1 MQHSERV
8 NENCKAKNIS
18 IPLSAAK
25 PIIPQKLQKGDQGY
39 KKVRTCW
46 VFGGLYNKNHRQA
59 IVPAEKIHQGGNTM
73 ALSNIAGWNE
83 NTAGSACGASDKP
96 AACGASEKPAACGAG
111 DKPAEAPAACGAAD
125 KPEEKPAACGSACG
139 AGDK

>member
-1 MQHSERV
+1 MKPV
-8 NENCKAKNIS
+8 N
-18 IPLSAAK
+18 
-25 PIIPQKLQKGDQGY
+25 PQKLQKSNQGY
-39 KKVRTCW
+39 KKVRTCGI
-46 VFGGLYNKNHRQA
+46 FRHPYNKNHRQA
-59 IVPAEKIHQGGNTM
+59 MVPAETKLIKQEVRIM

-83 NTAGSACGASDKP
+83 NTAGSACGASDKT

-111 DKPAEAPAACGAAD
+111 DKPAETPAACGAAD